1 MSPIR
6 GKATAGAFALSACA
20 ASFPYSLAQLR
31 SLRASLRPQPEERLA
46 SKAIELHRPPAIS
59 PAGTNKTPSS
69 DKDAKPKPQPQPL
82 GASVRAFRS
91 QRHPTTWLDA

>member
-6 GKATAGAFALSACA
+6 GETTAGAFALSACA
-20 ASFPYSLAQLR
+20 ASLPYSLAQLR

-46 SKAIELHRPPAIS
+46 SKAIELHRPPAIP
-59 PAGTNKTPSS
+59 PAGTDKTQSS
-69 DKDAKPKPQPQPL
+69 GKDAKPKPQPQPL

-91 QRHPTTWLDA
+91 PRHLTPQPNA